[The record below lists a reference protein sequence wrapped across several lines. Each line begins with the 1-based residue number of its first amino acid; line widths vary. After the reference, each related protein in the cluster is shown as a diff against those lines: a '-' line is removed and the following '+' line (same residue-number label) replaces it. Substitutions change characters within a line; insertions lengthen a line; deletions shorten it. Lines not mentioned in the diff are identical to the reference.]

1 MDRETL
7 ARTLDHDTAIK
18 PIVSRMMSDGKVSGG
33 KEIILD
39 KKRNFYET
47 QPIASNQVNS

>member
-7 ARTLDHDTAIK
+7 ARTLDHDANSLA
-18 PIVSRMMSDGKVSGG
+18 VSRMMSEGKG

-39 KKRNFYET
+39 KKRNFYDT
-47 QPIASNQVNS
+47 